1 MLRAEVAA
9 ATVERLR
16 QHNEGCPMA
25 AMTEVWGKFAICV
38 ALIAL
43 AGPALARYGDII
55 ALRTGLSRSWIGL
68 LLLAT
73 ATSLPELFTGVSAV
87 TVANAPNIAVG
98 DVLGSCIFNLAI
110 LVVLDAMNRDG
121 SVFSRMDQG
130 HVLTAGFGVILIG
143 FAGASLLLGG
153 HEFAPN
159 VFHVGIF
166 TPILIALYLVAMRAA
181 FDYEAR
187 RPAATASGPD
197 PEIGLGWA
205 IAGYLGAAAVVAGAG
220 VWLPFIGLDIADT
233 MGWRATFVGT
243 LFIAAATSAP
253 EMIVTLAAM
262 RLGALDMGIA
272 NLLGSNL
279 FNMLVL
285 AIDDIAYRPGSLFA
299 AASQT
304 HAVTAFAAVIMS
316 GIVIVALLYRPSTRF
331 FGVVGWT
338 SLSLSTVYFLASYVI
353 YLHGH

>member
-1 MLRAEVAA
+1 M
-9 ATVERLR
+9 T
-16 QHNEGCPMA
+16 P
-25 AMTEVWGKFAICV
+25 MTEAWGKFAICV
-38 ALIAL
+38 ALIGL

-55 ALRTGLSRSWIGL
+55 AWRTGLSRSWIGL

-87 TVANAPNIAVG
+87 TAANAPNIAVG
-98 DVLGSCIFNLAI
+98 DALGSCIFNLAI
-110 LVVLDAMNRDG
+110 LVVLDALNRDE

-130 HVLTAGFGVILIG
+130 HVLSAGFGVILIG
-143 FAGASLLLGG
+143 FAGASLLLGPTG
-153 HEFAPN
+153 FAPN
-159 VFHVGIF
+159 ILHVGLF

-187 RPAATASGPD
+187 RPAIGGGPGAGS
-197 PEIGLGWA
+197 EIGLGRA
-205 IAGYLGAAAVVAGAG
+205 IAGYLTAAAVVAGAG
-220 VWLPFIGLDIADT
+220 VWLPFIGLDISEA
-233 MGWRATFVGT
+233 MGWRTTFVGT
-243 LFIAAATSAP
+243 LFVAAATSAP
-253 EMIVTLAAM
+253 ELVVTLAAV

-299 AASQT
+299 AASPT
-304 HAVTAFAAVIMS
+304 HAVTALAAVIMS
-316 GIVIVALLYRPSTRF
+316 GIVIVALLYRPPTRF
-331 FGVVGWT
+331 FGIIGWT
-338 SLSLSTVYFLASYVI
+338 SLALSTVYFFASYVI